1 MNRAFAYRRVCFE
14 TASAMHAGSGES
26 DPVQDMP
33 IQTDVNGLPIIAA
46 TSIAGV
52 LRHLY
57 GEGAEDLFG
66 NQQYG
71 SRLCFSDAAMLDE
84 NGTAVVGIQP
94 GKLSGYLEQVKRLR
108 RRDHCAIT
116 EQGTARK
123 NGKFDRSILIAG
135 VRFVVEFC
143 IAADDCAQAKA
154 DADRLVELFL
164 RPDFRLGG
172 GTRNGFG
179 RIRVLRVAGREYDL
193 ADTASRRAFLARS
206 ASLAD
211 DPSEPELPPPET
223 AEGTVRKIR
232 LKPEDFW
239 LFSDGT
245 GLGDLDIRPKFED
258 RVCWPSGKPEIRSV
272 CVIPA
277 TSVKGALAH
286 RTAYHYNRKIG
297 RFADKMSPEE
307 LTAVNPAVA
316 TLFGWAKGAKG
327 KDDPGRVGR
336 IIISDMYIE
345 NDREKA
351 FNHVSIDRFTGG
363 ALYGALF
370 TEMVQFGGEFCL
382 EIVIEPP
389 ASGESEDSKI
399 REAFEE
405 ALADLRAGRLPLGG
419 GVMRGLGAMRGE
431 EVSK

>member
-66 NQQYG
+66 NQQCG

-84 NGTAVVGIQP
+84 NGAVVVGIRQ
-94 GKLSGYLEQVKRLR
+94 KELSEYLEQVKRLR
-108 RRDHCAIT
+108 RRDHCPIT
-116 EQGTARK
+116 ELGTARER
-123 NGKFDRSILIAG
+123 NKFDRSILIAG

-143 IAADDCAQAKA
+143 ISAKDCGRAKA
-154 DADRLVELFL
+154 DADRLVGLFL

-179 RIRVLRVAGREYDL
+179 RIRVLRVNGREYDL
-193 ADTASRRAFLARS
+193 EDAASRRAFLARS

-211 DPSEPELPPPET
+211 DPGEPELPLSES

-258 RVCWPSGKPEIRSV
+258 RVFWSSGKPEIRSV

-286 RTAYHYNRKIG
+286 RTAYCYNRKVG
-297 RFADKMSPEE
+297 RFADKMSTEE
-307 LTAVNPAVA
+307 RAAVNPAVA
-316 TLFGWAKGAKG
+316 ALFGWAKGTKA
-327 KDDPGRVGR
+327 KDDPGKIGR

-363 ALYGALF
+363 ALDGALF
-370 TEMVQFGGEFCL
+370 TEMVQFGGDFCL
-382 EIVIEPP
+382 EIVVEPP
-389 ASGESEDSKI
+389 APGETEDPVI
-399 REAFEE
+399 REAFEK
-405 ALADLRAGRLPLGG
+405 ALEDLRSGRLPLGG
-419 GVMRGLGAMRGE
+419 GVMRGLGGMRGE